1 MISNSINQFTKKK
14 MNTDYKIVKSVIIG
28 AIQENMIT
36 IQSIYKNLDSIE
48 NINKQTIKDI
58 SNDESETIINDI
70 FKIVNNNKLNLFV
83 NKLEDNKVLKSHC
96 DTMKHLTMMD
106 NEFNNSINNTVN
118 NYLEEKLYNGKSFR
132 VKKLCDDLKV
142 IYNKYKSQ

>member
-1 MISNSINQFTKKK
+1 
-14 MNTDYKIVKSVIIG
+14 MNTDYKIVKSIIIG

-48 NINKQTIKDI
+48 NINKQTIKEI

-83 NKLEDNKVLKSHC
+83 NKLEDNKVLK
-96 DTMKHLTMMD
+96 
-106 NEFNNSINNTVN
+106 II
-118 NYLEEKLYNGKSFR
+118 
-132 VKKLCDDLKV
+132 V
-142 IYNKYKSQ
+142 IL